1 MQNRSPIAHF
11 STGLKGRTLS
21 LSTYEKELMALV
33 LAVQKWRPCLLG
45 RSFLVRTD
53 HRSLKL
59 LWEQRIA
66 TEAQQKWLIKL
77 LGYNFTVEYQQ
88 GKENSAA
95 DALSGRG
102 QQADLAASFLPVPRW
117 LDLIKEE
124 NISHPFIQRLHQL
137 VQQNEAVGP
146 WQVINAILFFKE
158 KIYRLRDSFFLP
170 TYWRKSTMAV
180 MTAIS
185 KISSA

>member
-77 LGYNFTVEYQQ
+77 LG
-88 GKENSAA
+88 
-95 DALSGRG
+95 
-102 QQADLAASFLPVPRW
+102 
-117 LDLIKEE
+117 
-124 NISHPFIQRLHQL
+124 
-137 VQQNEAVGP
+137 
-146 WQVINAILFFKE
+146 
-158 KIYRLRDSFFLP
+158 
-170 TYWRKSTMAV
+170 
-180 MTAIS
+180 
-185 KISSA
+185 